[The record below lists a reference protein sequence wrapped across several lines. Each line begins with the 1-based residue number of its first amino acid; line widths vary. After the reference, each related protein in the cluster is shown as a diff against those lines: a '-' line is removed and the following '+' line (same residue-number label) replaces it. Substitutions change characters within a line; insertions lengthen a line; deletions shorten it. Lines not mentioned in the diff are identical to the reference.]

1 MLNKLNISGTIGV
14 FSFLEVYSFLLRL
27 HIEFDKNA
35 NSSYVSVLYT
45 FRISLL
51 SDKSGFAF
59 FVRWLRSAHFLILEV
74 VIVKKIILLQEPSF
88 LWNLYFVF
96 YLKFNFKTLFKESF
110 GDKKRKNSRHSV
122 KILC

>member
-14 FSFLEVYSFLLRL
+14 FSFLEIYSFSLRL

-51 SDKSGFAF
+51 SDKSEFAF
-59 FVRWLRSAHFLILEV
+59 LVRGFGHALFYILREL
-74 VIVKKIILLQEPSF
+74 
-88 LWNLYFVF
+88 
-96 YLKFNFKTLFKESF
+96 
-110 GDKKRKNSRHSV
+110 
-122 KILC
+122 